1 MQINGTTLTKRQK
14 ALIGGALLREQ
25 TRVTDAMRIIDQ
37 AVDDPQASERVYDA
51 LLVTIDEITNL
62 INLIHNDQ
70 EAAK

>member
-14 ALIGGALLREQ
+14 TLIGGALLREQ
-25 TRVTDAMRIIDQ
+25 TRVTDAMRLIDQ
-37 AVDDPQASERVYDA
+37 AVDDTQASERVYDA

-62 INLIHNDQ
+62 ITLINRDK

>member
-1 MQINGTTLTKRQK
+1 VQINGTTLTKRQK

-25 TRVTDAMRIIDQ
+25 TRVTDAIRLIDQ
-37 AVDDPQASERVYDA
+37 DVDDTQASERVYDA

-62 INLIHNDQ
+62 ITLINRDK

>member
-1 MQINGTTLTKRQK
+1 MQINSTTLTKRQK

-25 TRVTDAMRIIDQ
+25 TRVTDAMRLIDQ
-37 AVDDPQASERVYDA
+37 AVDDTQASERVYDA

-62 INLIHNDQ
+62 ITLINRDK

>member
-1 MQINGTTLTKRQK
+1 MQINRITLSKRQK

-25 TRVTDAMRIIDQ
+25 TRVTDAIRLIDQ
-37 AVDDPQASERVYDA
+37 DVDDTQASERVYDA

-62 INLIHNDQ
+62 ITLISRDK